1 MHVPAPTRAAR
12 VIGDE
17 DDDDVTRA
25 PTMVMAVFPKFNRL
39 RREGA
44 LGRQVGYAVRA
55 LAVVAAAGQ
64 IRAGAPP
71 YMGMLTLACRGGA
84 VGGDR
89 GKDDGKG
96 GV

>member
-55 LAVVAAAGQ
+55 LAVVAAAGPDQ
-64 IRAGAPP
+64 GRGTAIYGHANPSVSW
-71 YMGMLTLACRGGA
+71 RGG
-84 VGGDR
+84 GW
-89 GKDDGKG
+89 
-96 GV
+96 